1 VVRLSKNFDSNEF
14 TYSVTAQANK
24 INNAP
29 SIEILNN
36 LKALCE
42 GVLQPLRDYLGCAVK
57 ITSGY
62 RCKALNTKVG
72 GQPNSQH
79 LYGQA
84 ADFIVPSKN
93 LKDVFNYIKNNLVY
107 DQLLFEHNSKGDVW
121 IHISY
126 VKNRMQAIDN
136 YQAR

>member
-1 VVRLSKNFDSNEF
+1 MVRLSKNFDSNEF
-14 TYSVTAQANK
+14 TYSVTAHANK

-36 LKALCE
+36 IKALCE
-42 GVLQPLRDYLGCAVK
+42 NVLQPLRDHLGCAVK

-72 GQPNSQH
+72 GHPNSQH
-79 LYGQA
+79 LTGNA

-93 LKDVFNYIKNNLVY
+93 LKEVFNYIKDNLVY
-107 DQLLFEHNSKGDVW
+107 DQLLYEYDSKGSVW
-121 IHISY
+121 IHVSF
-126 VKNRMQAIDN
+126 VRNRMQAIDN
-136 YQAR
+136 YKAS

>member
-1 VVRLSKNFDSNEF
+1 MAKLTKNFDSNEF
-14 TYSVTAQANK
+14 TYSVTAHANK

-29 SIEILNN
+29 SVEVLAN

-42 GVLQPLRDYLGCAVK
+42 NVLQPLRDYLNSPIK

-79 LYGQA
+79 LTGNA
-84 ADFIVPSKN
+84 ADFITPNKN
-93 LKDVFNYIKNNLVY
+93 LKEVFNYIKNNLVY
-107 DQLLFEHNSKGDVW
+107 DQLLYEYDSKGNTW
-121 IHISY
+121 IHVSY
-126 VKNRMQAIDN
+126 VRNRMQAYDN
-136 YQAR
+136 YKSN

>member
-1 VVRLSKNFDSNEF
+1 MVKLSKNFDSNEF
-14 TYSVTAQANK
+14 TYSVTAHVNK

-36 LKALCE
+36 IKALCE
-42 GVLQPLRDYLGCAVK
+42 NVLQPLRDHLGCAVK

-79 LYGQA
+79 LTGSA

-93 LKDVFNYIKNNLVY
+93 LKEVFNYIKNNLVY
-107 DQLLFEHNSKGDVW
+107 DQLLYEYDSKGNVW
-121 IHISY
+121 IHVSY
-126 VKNRMQAIDN
+126 VYNRMQAIDN
-136 YQAR
+136 YKAS

>member
-1 VVRLSKNFDSNEF
+1 MVRLSKNFDSNEF
-14 TYSVTAQANK
+14 TYSVTAHANK

-29 SIEILNN
+29 SVEVLAN

-42 GVLQPLRDYLGCAVK
+42 NVLQPLRDYLGSAIK

-72 GQPNSQH
+72 GKPNSQH

-84 ADFIVPSKN
+84 ADFITPNKN
-93 LKDVFNYIKNNLVY
+93 LKEVFNYIKNNLVY
-107 DQLLFEHNSKGDVW
+107 DQLLYEYDSKGNTW
-121 IHISY
+121 IHVSY
-126 VKNRMQAIDN
+126 VRNRMQAYDN
-136 YQAR
+136 YKSN

>member
-1 VVRLSKNFDSNEF
+1 MVKLSKNFDSNEF
-14 TYSVTAQANK
+14 TYSVTAHANK

-29 SIEILNN
+29 SIEVLNN
-36 LKALCE
+36 IKALCKN
-42 GVLQPLRDYLGCAVK
+42 VLQPLRDHLGCAVK

-79 LYGQA
+79 LTGNA

-93 LKDVFNYIKNNLVY
+93 LKEVFNYIKDNLVY
-107 DQLLFEHNSKGDVW
+107 DQLLYEYDSKGNLW
-121 IHISY
+121 IHVSF
-126 VKNRMQAIDN
+126 VRNRMQAIDN
-136 YQAR
+136 YKAS